1 MKTIFKHYIFLF
13 LIVFTGMVTSCKQQE
28 KPKDDAKK
36 EEETA
41 PVATNMVSLTAS
53 QLKTAGIELG
63 TIEMKNLATAIKANG
78 LLSVPNQNKALVT
91 SVTNGTIHTLTV
103 QPGNYVRKGQVI
115 ATILNPDFAQLQQQL
130 QTTQAQLALAE
141 LEYQRQK
148 ELVAGN
154 AAPLKNL
161 QKAQAELATIKAAK
175 RSQQIQ
181 LSVLGISPSLVNSG
195 RIVTSIPV
203 LAPISGTVSEVS
215 AQIGSNVDA
224 STPIAQIVNNS
235 QLHLDLFVF
244 EKDLPKVKAGQRIH
258 FTLTNSAGKEYD
270 AQIYSIG
277 TAFASQSKTIP
288 VHAVVMGDKTGL
300 IEGMNVTAIISI
312 GNAILPAVPTQAI
325 VSNSGQDYIFV
336 VKKQDAKETEFE
348 RIPVAKGVADIGF
361 TEITPVKNIKSGSK
375 IVTKM
380 TFFVLAKMVNTGEEE

>member
-1 MKTIFKHYIFLF
+1 MKLIFKPCIYLM
-13 LIVFTGMVTSCKQQE
+13 LMLMAGMVTSCTQQE
-28 KPKDDAKK
+28 KPKEADTEK
-36 EEETA
+36 EAA
-41 PVATNMVSLTAS
+41 PAQANTVSLTTA
-53 QLKTAGIELG
+53 QIKTAGIELG
-63 TIEMKNLATAIKANG
+63 KIEMKNLATAIKANG

-91 SVTNGTIHTLTV
+91 SVTNGTIKTLTV
-103 QPGNYVRKGQVI
+103 QPGNYVNKGQVI
-115 ATILNPDFAQLQQQL
+115 ATILNPDIAQLQQAS
-130 QTTQAQLALAE
+130 QTTQAQLTLAQQ
-141 LEYQRQK
+141 EYERQK

-161 QKAQAELATIKAAK
+161 QKAEAELAALKSTK
-175 RSQQIQ
+175 RSQQLQ
-181 LSVLGISPSLVNSG
+181 LSAMGISQSATNSG
-195 RIVTSIPV
+195 RLVTSIPV
-203 LAPISGTVSEVS
+203 VAPISGTVSEVS

-270 AQIYSIG
+270 AKIYSIG

-312 GNAILPAVPTQAI
+312 GNAVLPAVPSEAI
-325 VSNSGQDYIFV
+325 VSNGGQDYIFM
-336 VKKQDAKETEFE
+336 VKKQDAKETLFE
-348 RIPVAKGVADIGF
+348 RVPVAKGVSDIGF
-361 TEITPVKNIKSGSK
+361 TEITPVKNLKPGSTIVIKK
-375 IVTKM
+375 

>member
-1 MKTIFKHYIFLF
+1 MKTIFKLYILLL
-13 LIVFTGMVTSCKQQE
+13 LIALTGTVTSCKQQE
-28 KPKDDAKK
+28 KSKEVAK
-36 EEETA
+36 EEEAT
-41 PVATNMVSLTAS
+41 PETTNMVSLTAG

-63 TIEMKNLATAIKANG
+63 AIEMKNLATAIKANG

-91 SVTNGTIHTLTV
+91 SVTNGTIRTLTV

-115 ATILNPDFAQLQQQL
+115 ATILNPDFARLQQQS
-130 QTTQAQLALAE
+130 QTTQAQLTLAE
-141 LEYQRQK
+141 QEYQRQK

-161 QKAQAELATIKAAK
+161 QKAEAELATLRSAK
-175 RSQQIQ
+175 KSQQMQ
-181 LSVLGISPSLVNSG
+181 LSALGISPSSANSG

-312 GNAILPAVPTQAI
+312 GNAVLPAVPTEAI
-325 VSNSGQDYIFV
+325 VSNGGQDYIFM
-336 VKKQDAKETEFE
+336 VKKQNEKETEFE

-361 TEITPVKNIKSGSK
+361 TEITPVKNLKPGFR
-375 IVTKM
+375 IVTKK

>member
-1 MKTIFKHYIFLF
+1 MKNHFKYYSNLF
-13 LIVFTGMVTSCKQQE
+13 LALVAATAMSCGQQE
-28 KPKDDAKK
+28 NPK
-36 EEETA
+36 EEAKVEA
-41 PVATNMVSLTAS
+41 SPEATNTVSLTTN
-53 QLKTAGIELG
+53 QIKTAGIELG

-91 SVTNGTIHTLTV
+91 SVTNGTIRTLTV
-103 QPGNYVRKGQVI
+103 QPGNYVNKGQVI
-115 ATILNPDFAQLQQQL
+115 ATILNPDIAQLQQQS
-130 QTTQAQLALAE
+130 QTTQAQLLLAQQ
-141 LEYQRQK
+141 EYQRQK
-148 ELVAGN
+148 ELVEGN

-161 QKAQAELATIKAAK
+161 QKAEAELSALKATQK
-175 RSQQIQ
+175 SQQMQ
-181 LSVLGISPSLVNSG
+181 LSALGISQSATNNG

-258 FTLTNSAGKEYD
+258 FTLTNSAGKEFD

-288 VHAVVMGDKTGL
+288 VHAVVMGDKAGL

-312 GNAILPAVPTQAI
+312 GTSVVPAVPSEAI
-325 VSNSGQDYIFV
+325 VSNGGQDYIFR
-336 VKKQDAKETEFE
+336 VKKRDANGIIFE
-348 RIPVAKGVADIGF
+348 RVSLAKGVSDIGF
-361 TEITPVKNIKSGSK
+361 TEITPVKELKEGSK
-375 IVTKM
+375 IVVKK
-380 TFFVLAKMVNTGEEE
+380 TFFVLAKMVNKGEEE

>member
-1 MKTIFKHYIFLF
+1 MKTIFKYYKILLLF
-13 LIVFTGMVTSCKQQE
+13 ALSGMCISCNQQE
-28 KPKDDAKK
+28 KTKQETK
-36 EEETA
+36 EEKAAPTETNL
-41 PVATNMVSLTAS
+41 VNLTAS

-63 TIEMKNLATAIKANG
+63 TIEMKNLASAIKANG

-91 SVTNGTIHTLTV
+91 SVTSGTIRTLTV
-103 QPGNYVRKGQVI
+103 QPGNYVKKGQVI

-130 QTTQAQLALAE
+130 QATQAQLTLAQQ
-141 LEYQRQK
+141 EYKRQN

-161 QKAQAELATIKAAK
+161 QKAESELVALRAAK
-175 RSQQIQ
+175 KSQQLQ
-181 LSVLGISPSLVNSG
+181 LSALGISASAISSG

-203 LAPISGTVSEVS
+203 AAPISGTVSEVS

-224 STPIAQIVNNS
+224 ATPIAQIVNNS

-258 FTLTNSAGKEYD
+258 FTLTNNAGKEYD
-270 AQIYSIG
+270 AKIYSIG

-288 VHAVVMGDKTGL
+288 VHAVVMGDKAGL

-312 GNAILPAVPTQAI
+312 GNAVLPAVPTESI
-325 VSNSGQDYIFV
+325 VSNEGQDYIFI
-336 VKKQDAKETEFE
+336 VKKQDEKETLFE
-348 RIPVAKGVADIGF
+348 RIPVAKGVSDIGF
-361 TEITPVKNIKSGSK
+361 TEITPVKNLRAGSR
-375 IVTKM
+375 IVTKK
-380 TFFVLAKMVNTGEEE
+380 TFFVMAKMVNTGEVE

>member
-1 MKTIFKHYIFLF
+1 ML
-13 LIVFTGMVTSCKQQE
+13 LVFVAFYAISCGQPE
-28 KPKDDAKK
+28 KPKEATK
-36 EEETA
+36 EEAA
-41 PVATNMVSLTAS
+41 PKATNTVSLTAN
-53 QLKTAGIELG
+53 QIKTAGIELG

-91 SVTNGTIHTLTV
+91 SVTSGTIRTLTI
-103 QPGNYVRKGQVI
+103 QPGNYVNKGQVI
-115 ATILNPDFAQLQQQL
+115 ATILNPEIAQLQQQS
-130 QTTQAQLALAE
+130 QTTQAQLKLAE
-141 LEYQRQK
+141 QEYERQK

-161 QKAQAELATIKAAK
+161 QKAEAELNALKSSK
-175 RSQQIQ
+175 RSQQMQ
-181 LSVLGISPSLVNSG
+181 LSALGINQTATNKG

-203 LAPISGTVSEVS
+203 RAPISGTVSEVS

-288 VHAVVMGDKTGL
+288 VHAVVLGDKAGL

-312 GNAILPAVPTQAI
+312 GKAVVPAVPSEAI
-325 VSNSGQDYIFV
+325 VSNGGQDYIFRV
-336 VKKQDAKETEFE
+336 QQQDANGIVFE
-348 RIPVAKGVADIGF
+348 RVPLAKGESDIGF
-361 TEITPVKNIKSGSK
+361 TEITPVKELKEGSK
-375 IVTKM
+375 IVVKK

>member
-1 MKTIFKHYIFLF
+1 MKNIFKPYIFL
-13 LIVFTGMVTSCKQQE
+13 LLLALTGTSCKQQE
-28 KPKDDAKK
+28 KPKEEAKS
-36 EEETA
+36 EEAA
-41 PVATNMVSLTAS
+41 PAATNMVSLTAS

-91 SVTNGTIHTLTV
+91 SVTNGTIRTLTV
-103 QPGNYVRKGQVI
+103 QPGNYVRKGQLI
-115 ATILNPDFAQLQQQL
+115 ATILNPDFAQLQQQA
-130 QTTQAQLALAE
+130 QTTQAQLTLAE
-141 LEYQRQK
+141 QEYQRQK

-161 QKAQAELATIKAAK
+161 QKAEAELAALKSAK
-175 RSQQIQ
+175 RSQQMQ
-181 LSVLGISPSLVNSG
+181 LSALGISPSLANSG

-312 GNAILPAVPTQAI
+312 GNAVLPAVPTEAI
-325 VSNSGQDYIFV
+325 VSNGGQDYIFM

-361 TEITPVKNIKSGSK
+361 TEITPVKNLKPGSM
-375 IVTKM
+375 IVTKK

>member
-1 MKTIFKHYIFLF
+1 MKNIFKLYIFL
-13 LIVFTGMVTSCKQQE
+13 LALTGMVTSCQQQE
-28 KPKDDAKK
+28 KPKEEAKG
-36 EEETA
+36 EGA
-41 PVATNMVSLTAS
+41 VPAATNMVSLTVS
-53 QLKTAGIELG
+53 QIKTAGIELG

-91 SVTNGTIHTLTV
+91 SVTNGTIRTLTV
-103 QPGNYVRKGQVI
+103 QPGNYVRKGQLI
-115 ATILNPDFAQLQQQL
+115 ATILNPDFAQLQQQA
-130 QTTQAQLALAE
+130 QTTQAQLILAE
-141 LEYQRQK
+141 QEYQRQK

-161 QKAQAELATIKAAK
+161 QKAEAELAALKSAK
-175 RSQQIQ
+175 RSQQMQ
-181 LSVLGISPSLVNSG
+181 LSALGISSSSANSG

-312 GNAILPAVPTQAI
+312 GNAVLPAVPTEAI
-325 VSNSGQDYIFV
+325 VSNGGQDYIFV

-361 TEITPVKNIKSGSK
+361 TEITPVKNLEPGSR
-375 IVTKM
+375 IVTKK

>member
-1 MKTIFKHYIFLF
+1 MKKHFKYYSYLLLTVIA
-13 LIVFTGMVTSCKQQE
+13 ITAISCNQDT
-28 KPKDDAKK
+28 KPK
-36 EEETA
+36 EEIKAE
-41 PVATNMVSLTAS
+41 PEVPENGNLVSLTTN
-53 QLKTAGIELG
+53 QIKTADIQLG

-91 SVTNGTIHTLTV
+91 SVTNGTIQTLVV
-103 QPGNYVRKGQVI
+103 QPGNYVNKGQVI
-115 ATILNPDFAQLQQQL
+115 ATILNPDIAQLQQQS
-130 QTTQAQLALAE
+130 QTSQAQLKLAE
-141 LEYQRQK
+141 QEYERQK

-161 QKAQAELATIKAAK
+161 QKAEAELTALKAAK
-175 RSQQIQ
+175 RSLQMQ
-181 LSVLGISPSLVNSG
+181 LSALGISQSATNSG
-195 RIVTSIPV
+195 RLVTSIPV
-203 LAPISGTVSEVS
+203 IAPISGTVSEVS

-288 VHAVVMGDKTGL
+288 VHAVVMGDKAGL

-312 GNAILPAVPTQAI
+312 GSSVLPAVPSEAI
-325 VSNSGQDYIFV
+325 VSNGGQDYIFQ
-336 VKKQDAKETEFE
+336 VKKQDEKGIEFE
-348 RIPVAKGVADIGF
+348 RVAIAKGVSDIGF
-361 TEITPVKNIKSGSK
+361 TEITSVKELDRNSKIAVKN
-375 IVTKM
+375 
-380 TFFVLAKMVNTGEEE
+380 TFFVMAKMINTGDEE

>member
-1 MKTIFKHYIFLF
+1 MKTIFKPYIFL
-13 LIVFTGMVTSCKQQE
+13 LLLAFTGSITSCKQQE
-28 KPKDDAKK
+28 KPK
-36 EEETA
+36 EESSEKGVAPET
-41 PVATNMVSLTAS
+41 TNIVRLTTN

-91 SVTNGTIHTLTV
+91 SVINGTIRTLTV

-115 ATILNPDFAQLQQQL
+115 ATILNPDFALLQQQA
-130 QTTQAQLALAE
+130 QTTQAQLTLAE
-141 LEYQRQK
+141 QEYQRQT

-161 QKAQAELATIKAAK
+161 QKAEAELTALKSAK
-175 RSQQIQ
+175 RSQQMQ
-181 LSVLGISPSLVNSG
+181 LSALGISSSSANAG

-312 GNAILPAVPTQAI
+312 GNAVLPAVPTEAI
-325 VSNSGQDYIFV
+325 VSNAGQDYIFV
-336 VKKQDAKETEFE
+336 VKKEDEKETEFE
-348 RIPVAKGVADIGF
+348 RIPVAKGVSDIGF
-361 TEITPVKNIKSGSK
+361 TEITPVKNLTPGSM
-375 IVTKM
+375 IVTEK

>member
-1 MKTIFKHYIFLF
+1 MKTHLKYTYLL
-13 LIVFTGMVTSCKQQE
+13 LILLAVTSCTQQE
-28 KPKDDAKK
+28 KPK
-36 EEETA
+36 EEATEASA
-41 PVATNMVSLTAS
+41 PEAINRVSLTAN
-53 QLKTAGIELG
+53 QIKTAGIELG

-91 SVTNGTIHTLTV
+91 SVTNGTIRTLTV
-103 QPGNYVRKGQVI
+103 QPGNYVHKGQVI
-115 ATILNPDFAQLQQQL
+115 ATILNPDIAQLQQQS
-130 QTTQAQLALAE
+130 QTTQSQLLLAQQ
-141 LEYQRQK
+141 EYQRQK
-148 ELVAGN
+148 ELVEGN

-161 QKAQAELATIKAAK
+161 QKAEAELSALKATQK
-175 RSQQIQ
+175 SQQMQ
-181 LSVLGISPSLVNSG
+181 LSALGISPSATNHG

-288 VHAVVMGDKTGL
+288 VHAVVMGNKAGL

-312 GNAILPAVPTQAI
+312 GNAVLPAVPSEAI
-325 VSNSGQDYIFV
+325 VSNGGQDYIFMV
-336 VKKQDAKETEFE
+336 QKQDDKETVFE
-348 RIPVAKGVADIGF
+348 RVPVAKGVSDIGF
-361 TEITPVKNIKSGSK
+361 TEITPVSDLKPGSG
-375 IVTKM
+375 IVVKK
-380 TFFVLAKMVNTGEEE
+380 TFFVLAKMVNTGEDE

>member
-1 MKTIFKHYIFLF
+1 MKAYLKYYSYLF
-13 LIVFTGMVTSCKQQE
+13 LALVSVTVISCGQQE
-28 KPKDDAKK
+28 KPKEEAKQ
-36 EEETA
+36 E
-41 PVATNMVSLTAS
+41 ATPEAVNTVSLTTN
-53 QLKTAGIELG
+53 QIKTAGIELG

-91 SVTNGTIHTLTV
+91 SVTNGTIKTLTV
-103 QPGNYVRKGQVI
+103 QPGNYVNKGQVI
-115 ATILNPDFAQLQQQL
+115 ATIMNPEIAQLQQQS
-130 QTTQAQLALAE
+130 QTNQAQLILAQQ
-141 LEYQRQK
+141 EYQRQK
-148 ELVAGN
+148 ELVEGN

-161 QKAQAELATIKAAK
+161 QKAEAELSALKATQ
-175 RSQQIQ
+175 RSQQMQ
-181 LSVLGISPSLVNSG
+181 LSAMGISQSATNNG
-195 RIVTSIPV
+195 HIVTSIPV
-203 LAPISGTVSEVS
+203 RAPISGTVSEVS

-288 VHAVVMGDKTGL
+288 VHAVVMGDKAGL

-312 GNAILPAVPTQAI
+312 GTSVVPAVPSEAI
-325 VSNSGQDYIFV
+325 VSNGGQDYIFR
-336 VKKQDAKETEFE
+336 VKKQDANEIVFE
-348 RIPVAKGVADIGF
+348 RVSLAKGVSDIGF
-361 TEITPVKNIKSGSK
+361 TEITPVKELKEGSK
-375 IVTKM
+375 IVVKK
-380 TFFVLAKMVNTGEEE
+380 TFFVLAKMVNTGEDE

>member
-1 MKTIFKHYIFLF
+1 MKPYFKYYSYLLLTL
-13 LIVFTGMVTSCKQQE
+13 LIYTVISCGQPE
-28 KPKDDAKK
+28 KPKEEEEKK
-36 EEETA
+36 E
-41 PVATNMVSLTAS
+41 VAAGANNTVSLTAS
-53 QLKTAGIELG
+53 QIKTAGIELG

-91 SVTNGTIHTLTV
+91 SVTNGTIKTLSI
-103 QPGNYVRKGQVI
+103 QPGTYVNKGQVI
-115 ATILNPDFAQLQQQL
+115 ATIMNPDIAQLQQQS
-130 QTTQAQLALAE
+130 QTTQAQQILAE
-141 LEYQRQK
+141 QEYGRQK

-161 QKAQAELATIKAAK
+161 QKAEAELAVLKATK
-175 RSQQIQ
+175 RAQQMQ
-181 LSVLGISPSLVNSG
+181 LSAMGISQSATNGG
-195 RIVTSIPV
+195 RLVTSIPV

-270 AQIYSIG
+270 ARIYSIG
-277 TAFASQSKTIP
+277 TAFVSQSKTIP
-288 VHAVVMGDKTGL
+288 VHAIVMGDKTGL
-300 IEGMNVTAIISI
+300 IEGMNITAIISI
-312 GNAILPAVPTQAI
+312 GTSVVPAVPSEAI
-325 VSNSGQDYIFV
+325 VSNGGQDYIFRV
-336 VKKQDAKETEFE
+336 MKHDANGTVFE
-348 RIPVAKGVADIGF
+348 RIPLAKGVSDIGY
-361 TEITPVKNIKSGSK
+361 TEITPVKELKEGSK
-375 IVTKM
+375 IVVKK

>member
-1 MKTIFKHYIFLF
+1 MKMHFKYYCHLF
-13 LIVFTGMVTSCKQQE
+13 LIVLAGTVISCNQQKKPGEEAKE
-28 KPKDDAKK
+28 KA
-36 EEETA
+36 A
-41 PVATNMVSLTAS
+41 PEAVNTVILTAN
-53 QLKTAGIELG
+53 QIKTAGIQLG

-91 SVTNGTIHTLTV
+91 SVTHGTVRTLAV
-103 QPGNYVRKGQVI
+103 QPGSYVNKGQVI
-115 ATILNPDFAQLQQQL
+115 ATILNPDIAQLQQQS
-130 QTTQAQLALAE
+130 QTTQAQITLAE
-141 LEYQRQK
+141 QEYARQK

-161 QKAQAELATIKAAK
+161 QKAEAERAALKAAK
-175 RSQQIQ
+175 RSQQMQ
-181 LSVLGISPSLVNSG
+181 LFALGIPQSATNSG
-195 RIVTSIPV
+195 RLVTSIAV
-203 LAPISGTVSEVS
+203 VAPISGTISEVS

-270 AQIYSIG
+270 AKIYSIG

-288 VHAVVMGDKTGL
+288 VHAVVMGDKAGL

-312 GNAILPAVPTQAI
+312 GTSVVPAVPSDAI
-325 VSNSGQDYIFV
+325 VTNGGQDYIFQ
-336 VKKQDAKETEFE
+336 VKKQDEQGIVFE
-348 RIPVAKGVADIGF
+348 RVPLVKGVSDIGF
-361 TEITPVKNIKSGSK
+361 TEITPIKELKQGSK
-375 IVTKM
+375 IVVKN
-380 TFFVLAKMVNTGEEE
+380 TFFVMAKMVNTVGEE

>member
-1 MKTIFKHYIFLF
+1 MKNILKSYIILLF
-13 LIVFTGMVTSCKQQE
+13 ALTGSVTSCRQQE
-28 KPKDDAKK
+28 KPKEVAKEK
-36 EEETA
+36 EAAPET
-41 PVATNMVSLTAS
+41 TNMVSLTAS

-91 SVTNGTIHTLTV
+91 SVTNGTIRTLTV

-115 ATILNPDFAQLQQQL
+115 ATILNPDFAQLQQQA
-130 QTTQAQLALAE
+130 QTTQAQLTLAE
-141 LEYQRQK
+141 QEYQRQK

-161 QKAQAELATIKAAK
+161 QKAEAELAALKSAK
-175 RSQQIQ
+175 KSQQMQ
-181 LSVLGISPSLVNSG
+181 LSALGISPSLANSG

-312 GNAILPAVPTQAI
+312 GNAVLPAVPTEAI
-325 VSNSGQDYIFV
+325 VSNAGQDYIFV
-336 VKKQDAKETEFE
+336 VKKQDEKETEFE
-348 RIPVAKGVADIGF
+348 RIPVAKGVADIGY
-361 TEITPVKNIKSGSK
+361 TGITPVKNLKPGSM
-375 IVTKM
+375 IVTKK

>member
-1 MKTIFKHYIFLF
+1 MKTHFKYYPL
-13 LIVFTGMVTSCKQQE
+13 LIVAVLAVTAISCGQQE
-28 KPKDDAKK
+28 KPKEEAK
-36 EEETA
+36 EEATPE
-41 PVATNMVSLTAS
+41 ATNKVSLTAA
-53 QLKTAGIELG
+53 QIKTAGIELG

-91 SVTNGTIHTLTV
+91 SVTNGTIRTLTV
-103 QPGNYVRKGQVI
+103 QPGNYVNKGQVI
-115 ATILNPDFAQLQQQL
+115 ATILNPEIAQLQQAS
-130 QTTQAQLALAE
+130 QTTQAQLKLAE
-141 LEYQRQK
+141 QEYERQK

-161 QKAQAELATIKAAK
+161 QKAEAELNALKSTKK
-175 RSQQIQ
+175 SQQMQ
-181 LSVLGISPSLVNSG
+181 LSALGIDQIATNNG

-203 LAPISGTVSEVS
+203 RAPISGTISEVS

-235 QLHLDLFVF
+235 QLHLDLFIF

-288 VHAVVMGDKTGL
+288 VHAVVMGDKAGL

-312 GNAILPAVPTQAI
+312 GNAVLPAVPTEAI
-325 VSNSGQDYIFV
+325 VTNGGQDYIFIV
-336 VKKQDAKETEFE
+336 QKQDAKETVFE
-348 RIPVAKGVADIGF
+348 RVPVAKGVSDIGF
-361 TEITPVKNIKSGSK
+361 TEITPVKDLKPGSAIVIKK
-375 IVTKM
+375 
-380 TFFVLAKMVNTGEEE
+380 TFFVLAKMVNTGEDE

>member
-1 MKTIFKHYIFLF
+1 
-13 LIVFTGMVTSCKQQE
+13 MVTSCTQQE
-28 KPKDDAKK
+28 KPKEADTEK
-36 EEETA
+36 EAA
-41 PVATNMVSLTAS
+41 PAQANTVSLTTA
-53 QLKTAGIELG
+53 QIKTAGIELG
-63 TIEMKNLATAIKANG
+63 KIEMKNLATAIKANG

-91 SVTNGTIHTLTV
+91 SVTNGTIKTLTV
-103 QPGNYVRKGQVI
+103 QPGNYVNKGQVI
-115 ATILNPDFAQLQQQL
+115 ATILNPDIAQLQQAS
-130 QTTQAQLALAE
+130 QTTQAQLTLAQQ
-141 LEYQRQK
+141 EYERQK

-161 QKAQAELATIKAAK
+161 QKAEAELAALKSTK
-175 RSQQIQ
+175 RSQQLQ
-181 LSVLGISPSLVNSG
+181 LSAMGISQSATNSG
-195 RIVTSIPV
+195 RLVTSIPV
-203 LAPISGTVSEVS
+203 VAPISGTVSEVS

-270 AQIYSIG
+270 AKIYSIG

-312 GNAILPAVPTQAI
+312 GNAVLPAVPSEAI
-325 VSNSGQDYIFV
+325 VSNGGQDYIFM
-336 VKKQDAKETEFE
+336 VKKQDAKETLFE
-348 RIPVAKGVADIGF
+348 RVPVAKGVSDIGF
-361 TEITPVKNIKSGSK
+361 TEITPVKNLKPGSTIVIKK
-375 IVTKM
+375 

>member
-1 MKTIFKHYIFLF
+1 MKTHFKDYRYLF
-13 LIVFTGMVTSCKQQE
+13 LAFLAVAAISCGQQE
-28 KPKDDAKK
+28 KPKEEAKA
-36 EEETA
+36 EAA
-41 PVATNMVSLTAS
+41 PEATNTVSLTAN
-53 QLKTAGIELG
+53 QIKTAGIELG

-91 SVTNGTIHTLTV
+91 SVTNGIIKTLTV
-103 QPGNYVRKGQVI
+103 QPGNYVNKGQVI
-115 ATILNPDFAQLQQQL
+115 ATILNPEIAQLQQQS
-130 QTTQAQLALAE
+130 QTTQAQLTLAE
-141 LEYQRQK
+141 QEYERQK
-148 ELVAGN
+148 ELVAGD

-161 QKAQAELATIKAAK
+161 QKAQAELNALKSTK
-175 RSQQIQ
+175 RSQQMQ
-181 LSVLGISPSLVNSG
+181 LSALGIDQAATNNG

-203 LAPISGTVSEVS
+203 RAPISGTVSEVS

-288 VHAVVMGDKTGL
+288 VHAVVMGDKAGL

-312 GNAILPAVPTQAI
+312 GTSVVPAVPTEAI
-325 VSNSGQDYIFV
+325 VSNGGQDYIFRIM
-336 VKKQDAKETEFE
+336 KQDAGGIVFE
-348 RIPVAKGVADIGF
+348 RVPLAKGVSDIGF
-361 TEITPVKNIKSGSK
+361 TEITPVKELKEGSK
-375 IVTKM
+375 IVVKK
-380 TFFVLAKMVNTGEEE
+380 TFFVLAKMANTGEEE